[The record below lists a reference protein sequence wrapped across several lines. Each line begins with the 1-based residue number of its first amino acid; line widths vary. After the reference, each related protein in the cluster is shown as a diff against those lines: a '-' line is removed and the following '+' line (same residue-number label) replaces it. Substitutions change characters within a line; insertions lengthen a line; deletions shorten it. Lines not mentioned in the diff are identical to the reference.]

1 VTQQTPDR
9 LDGRWLDTALHLL
22 DRQVVDR
29 DGKMVCNVDDLEITI
44 SAGGEVAVTG
54 LLVGPAALV
63 PRLSGRFSGWL
74 RHRWDD
80 LGVQYAHREVPLYIG
95 LDLVDRVGSDV
106 RLRVARDGLLD
117 RQPAAA
123 PGVEQRRLG
132 ELLGMDVYDGGQRL
146 GRVQDMRVVPR
157 RTESR
162 LVARSLIVG
171 RGRPGSFLGYERGGV
186 IGPALVRTAVRH
198 LHRHT
203 GELAM
208 DLVEEIDWESSRVAA
223 RGPLAALSGA

>member
-1 VTQQTPDR
+1 
-9 LDGRWLDTALHLL
+9 
-22 DRQVVDR
+22 
-29 DGKMVCNVDDLEITI
+29 
-44 SAGGEVAVTG
+44 
-54 LLVGPAALV
+54 
-63 PRLSGRFSGWL
+63 
-74 RHRWDD
+74 
-80 LGVQYAHREVPLYIG
+80 
-95 LDLVDRVGSDV
+95 
-106 RLRVARDGLLD
+106 
-117 RQPAAA
+117 
-123 PGVEQRRLG
+123 VEQRRLG

-186 IGPALVRTAVRH
+186 IGPALVRTAVRR

-223 RGPLAALSGA
+223 RGPLAALSGARVADRAHPSGADAWPKWVISDVNASCIPRSGRFSV